1 MARRWNEGNTQE
13 DDASTGSTQPL
24 SWKQAR
30 IRLRTVLE
38 DYIENP
44 PPKERPDLTMSRFE
58 RWFKYDM
65 DVYAGSFLVSLAFL
79 VLSSLSLSHKGGD
92 SFNASAPSSIYR
104 CQVAASVFMMGGCL
118 FSAILM
124 ARRRNASAKDSD
136 ESKRRA
142 IIKYLAAED
151 NTEDCSGYAGR
162 EPEMDP
168 LDELMNN
175 ASIHVAGTS
184 LNDIYPVYRTSSS
197 GSGEWVNISA
207 LLLVKGD
214 YVALQ
219 VGDIAPANCV
229 SQRTQLRLH
238 ESERIV
244 EFADNDFPS
253 ACIPSGRVTISINSQ
268 ALLPLCNLMQI
279 FVVEKAPIERFL
291 RRPPSHHRSP
301 QAHRQLHDI
310 RKVMYLFS
318 MAVFVLSIA
327 CISVRPGIWSSDL
340 SVVLHAPLLAAMGSL
355 PIISPVFLML
365 LEVLGT
371 ARILATVHPFATGKP
386 EAKSGALLLLRYIVA
401 TVGSRLSLQNLAR
414 FVHNAFDASRDED
427 LRTLIPIPSASMCL
441 LEKLGVATAFC
452 LVDDELA
459 CEANCTP
466 QQLLIPSANGLKLL
480 DLCPTYDHDGD
491 EVDCDTDSDNH
502 PSVRRRVPGRSYGSS
517 SESSDSD
524 ADGVQPGSTIAA
536 PIRKLNALRKRVR
549 RRKPIIPA
557 DSLGPT
563 SSFEKKVEE
572 YHDEVQFEDPLWW
585 QHLPS
590 LKCIGLACLLVDQDG
605 APLPASRSA
614 EPSTIEEKL
623 VRHISIERHRKQ
635 LQSLATCIGFETEP
649 NAFGLKG
656 DVTPFDEVARFHV
669 IASRI
674 FRERLTTDT
683 HALGLDDARNWG
695 KLRTDSTS
703 VVVQDARSKAYQLLT
718 VGDPRVVTA
727 MCQEAWQGENLTIL
741 PLSHADRQSILDIS
755 NDWNLAD
762 LDVAAFSYAPLPQTL
777 AASLVPEHGDSK
789 EKYLLDNPSKDA
801 SRDNVSEEWSM
812 IGSQIFLGVLG
823 SSIIPR
829 KEIEK
834 LLATFAEAGLRF
846 VYFSPRNMRRTKEV
860 ASQMGID
867 VAWNCAISLRP
878 LDAGESD
885 QYRMVSGYADWSIN
899 AKLPHGIQDVRKH
912 LKEVDNVP
920 LLVSLFTDVTKE
932 NTMEMVETFQ
942 EYNDTVI
949 AMGLSHLARN
959 AGIFD
964 TADLSVGVDVLID
977 YANEQKNA
985 NISLGSKA
993 FQHDVELVT
1002 SISTSSCVFRLQGIS
1017 STAFMPE
1024 IIASGRAA
1032 FETAGSAISFVT
1044 TACVTYSLYILFAM
1058 CSVAAVIPFIPAL
1071 GSVLFLLF
1079 MLPLTGLSMAMGK
1092 KDSESMREVPEKNDE
1107 SLIFGK
1113 KERFR
1118 VYRIG
1123 LFKSLLPAIVPQL
1136 LWLIAF
1142 GELMIAFEPEFVSD
1156 HCDGAETWVSLI
1168 RCADLREHSVGPAHT
1183 SAAAL
1188 AFADLMLCILVS
1200 SGSFLHR
1207 TKIILQLAPGQ
1218 WNVVWIMVIII
1229 NVAIVF
1235 VYLMLSL
1242 ESGSME
1248 ALPWYFYVLAFIS
1261 PFLSLLVDESL
1272 KINNRK
1278 NIKRAVMMRRLV
1290 SFAFEVMPSLCT
1302 FCSLS
1307 PSSAIRNPTWHVVS
1321 EVRVRGIKVP
1331 HISVASPQIV
1341 VYFVYV
1347 PLIRLPFI

>member
-1 MARRWNEGNTQE
+1 MGRRRNYGNTQE
-13 DDASTGSTQPL
+13 DVPSTEDTQPL

-30 IRLRTVLE
+30 MRLRTVLE

-44 PPKERPDLTMSRFE
+44 PPKERPETTTSRFE
-58 RWFKYDM
+58 LWFKYDM
-65 DVYAGSFLVSLAFL
+65 DVYAGSFLASLAFL

-92 SFNASAPSSIYR
+92 FFNASAPSSIYR
-104 CQVAASVFMMGGCL
+104 YQVAASVITMGGCF

-136 ESKRRA
+136 QSKRRA

-151 NTEDCSGYAGR
+151 NSEDRSGRAGR
-162 EPEMDP
+162 QPGTDP
-168 LDELMNN
+168 SDELISS
-175 ASIHVAGTS
+175 ASIHIAGTS
-184 LNDIYPVYRTSSS
+184 LNDIYPVYRMSS
-197 GSGEWVNISA
+197 GGSGQWVNISA

-219 VGDIAPANCV
+219 IGDIAPANCV
-229 SQRTQLRLH
+229 SLRTQRRLN

-253 ACIPSGRVTISINSQ
+253 AHIPSGRVTIPMNSQ

-310 RKVMYLFS
+310 RKVNYFFS
-318 MAVFVLSIA
+318 IAVFVLSIA

-340 SVVLHAPLLAAMGSL
+340 SVILHAPLLAAMGCL

-386 EAKSGALLLLRYIVA
+386 EAKGGFRLLLRYIVA
-401 TVGSRLSLQNLAR
+401 TVASRLSLHKLAR
-414 FVHNAFDASRDED
+414 FVHDAFDTSRDED
-427 LRTLIPIPSASMCL
+427 LRTHLIPIPSASMCL

-459 CEANCTP
+459 CEATCTP

-480 DLCPTYDHDGD
+480 DLCPTYDHEGD
-491 EVDCDTDSDNH
+491 EGNSDSDSDNH

-524 ADGVQPGSTIAA
+524 ADGMQPGSTIAA

-549 RRKPIIPA
+549 RRKHAIPA
-557 DSLGPT
+557 DGIGATPSVD
-563 SSFEKKVEE
+563 KKIDE

-614 EPSTIEEKL
+614 EPSAIEEKL

-703 VVVQDARSKAYQLLT
+703 VIVQDARSKAYQLT

-727 MCQEAWQGENLTIL
+727 MCHEAWQGENLTIL

-777 AASLVPEHGDSK
+777 AASLVREHRISK
-789 EKYLLDNPSKDA
+789 VKYLLDNPSKDA
-801 SRDNVSEEWSM
+801 SRDIVSEEWSM

-834 LLATFAEAGLRF
+834 LLATFGEAGLRF

-885 QYRMVSGYADWSIN
+885 QYRMVSPYADWSIN
-899 AKLPHGIQDVRKH
+899 AKLPHGIEDVRKH

-977 YANEQKNA
+977 YADEDKNA
-985 NISLGSKA
+985 NISHGGEA

-1044 TACVTYSLYILFAM
+1044 TACAAYSLYILFAM
-1058 CSVAAVIPFIPAL
+1058 CSAATVIPYIPAM
-1071 GSVLFLLF
+1071 GSVVFLLF

-1113 KERFR
+1113 NERFR
-1118 VYRIG
+1118 VYKIG
-1123 LFKSLLPAIVPQL
+1123 LFKSLLPAIAPQL

-1142 GELMIAFEPEFVSD
+1142 GELMIAFEPEFVRD
-1156 HCDGAETWVSLI
+1156 HCDDAETWVSLI
-1168 RCADLREHSVGPAHT
+1168 RCPDLTEYSAGPAQT

-1188 AFADLMLCILVS
+1188 AFADLMLCILLS

-1207 TKIILQLAPGQ
+1207 TKTVLQLAPTQ
-1218 WNVVWIMVIII
+1218 RNEVWIVGMII
-1229 NVAIVF
+1229 NVAIVV
-1235 VYLMLSL
+1235 VYLTLSL
-1242 ESGSME
+1242 EPGSME
-1248 ALPWYFYVLAFIS
+1248 ALPWYFFVLAIIL

-1278 NIKRAVMMRRLV
+1278 NIKRAVMMRRLQ
-1290 SFAFEVMPSLCT
+1290 FETRLGMW
-1302 FCSLS
+1302 S
-1307 PSSAIRNPTWHVVS
+1307 P
-1321 EVRVRGIKVP
+1321 K
-1331 HISVASPQIV
+1331 
-1341 VYFVYV
+1341 
-1347 PLIRLPFI
+1347 